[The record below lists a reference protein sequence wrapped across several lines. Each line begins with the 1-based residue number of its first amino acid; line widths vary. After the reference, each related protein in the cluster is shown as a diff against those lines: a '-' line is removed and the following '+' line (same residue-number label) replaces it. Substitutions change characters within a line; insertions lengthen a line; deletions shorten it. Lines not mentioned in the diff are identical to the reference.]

1 MENPAIV
8 YLYLYLAIADKDF
21 SEAELDLILE
31 KLKRNPAF
39 QGMDITRFVHDIHQN
54 FLQLP
59 YDSVLIYLENYMA
72 EIALSDEEKL
82 HIIKDL
88 EEIMEA
94 DGVIRKEEMQAF
106 HRIKKYL
113 IPGSGYQFRASA

>member
-21 SEAELDLILE
+21 SETELSLILD

-39 QGMDITRFVHDIHQN
+39 NGMDLGEFIHEIHDNFVK
-54 FLQLP
+54 LP
-59 YDSVLIYLENYMA
+59 YDSVLIYLENYMS
-72 EIALSDEEKL
+72 EIALSESEKRHVL
-82 HIIKDL
+82 KDL

-106 HRIKKYL
+106 QRIKKYL
-113 IPGSGYQFRASA
+113 APGNENHYRESA